1 MLFFFKENTR
11 KRMIMNSS
19 ERRLE
24 IYNILIEEKSVDVN
38 ELSQQFD
45 VSPMTIRRDLAM
57 YEKQGILTTTYGGA
71 FLNQDAVQLDV
82 LPFMQSR
89 IDVSARK
96 IGDATCCQL
105 MNGDTV
111 FLDGGLVTL
120 GVAHSMKNLK
130 LTVVTNSLDAANI
143 LRTFPRIKLIMAP
156 GTYHQELNRFVSSS
170 TIAFIRQFSFNTA
183 IINGEYLDTA
193 YGVTVEDETDAHLKA
208 TAVESSKKSIVVMNS
223 GNIGNIA
230 FAQAVPL
237 RRIQKVVTDQGINS
251 EDFHALEQRG
261 IQVIIAE

>member
-1 MLFFFKENTR
+1 
-11 KRMIMNSS
+11 MNSS

-24 IYNILIEEKSVDVN
+24 IYNILFEEKSVDVQ
-38 ELSQQFD
+38 ELSQRFG

-96 IGDATCCQL
+96 IGEAVCRQL
-105 MNGDTV
+105 LNGDTV
-111 FLDGGLVTL
+111 FLDSGLATL
-120 GVAHSMKNLK
+120 GVAHSMNNLK
-130 LTVVTNSLDAANI
+130 LTVVTNSLDAANV
-143 LRTFPRIKLIMAP
+143 LRTFPRIKLIIAP
-156 GTYHQELNRFVSSS
+156 GTYDQELNCFLSSS
-170 TIAFIRQFSFNTA
+170 TIAFIRQFSFNIA
-183 IINGEYLDTA
+183 IIDGEYLDTA

-208 TAVESSKKSIVVMNS
+208 TAVESSKKNIVVMS
-223 GNIGNIA
+223 SANIGNTA

-237 RRIQKVVTDQGINS
+237 RRIQKVITDQGIAG
-251 EDFHALEQRG
+251 EDYSALEQRG
-261 IQVIIAE
+261 IQVIVAE